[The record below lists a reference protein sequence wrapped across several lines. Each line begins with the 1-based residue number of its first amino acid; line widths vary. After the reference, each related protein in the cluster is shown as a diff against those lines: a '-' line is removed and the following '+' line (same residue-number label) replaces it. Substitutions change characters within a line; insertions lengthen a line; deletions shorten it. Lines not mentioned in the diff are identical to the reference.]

1 MAAKGK
7 NCNTF
12 ESFRDSVSITQI
24 GKVAAGEWID
34 VIRFR
39 DWLQEEMQVNIFN
52 LLINRDKVPYTDEG
66 IAAIEGQMIKALQLG
81 QRRGGIAPTEYDED
95 GNEIPGW
102 KISVPL
108 AANISANTKASR
120 ILEDMTFTARLA
132 GAIHVAEITGSL
144 VYEF

>member
-1 MAAKGK
+1 
-7 NCNTF
+7 
-12 ESFRDSVSITQI
+12 
-24 GKVAAGEWID
+24 
-34 VIRFR
+34 
-39 DWLQEEMQVNIFN
+39 
-52 LLINRDKVPYTDEG
+52 
-66 IAAIEGQMIKALQLG
+66 MIKALQLG

-95 GNEIPGW
+95 SNEIPGW